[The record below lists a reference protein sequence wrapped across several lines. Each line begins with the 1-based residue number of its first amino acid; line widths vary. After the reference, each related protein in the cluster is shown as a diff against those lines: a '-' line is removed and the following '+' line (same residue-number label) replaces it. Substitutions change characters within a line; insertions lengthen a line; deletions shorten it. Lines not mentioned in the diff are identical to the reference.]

1 MKDCYIMTFE
11 MNNAMI
17 FFYLLLFVDF
27 LRMRKKVIF
36 FYIKNIFNFSGKYDN
51 FLFN

>member
-1 MKDCYIMTFE
+1 MTFE

-17 FFYLLLFVDF
+17 FFICWSFVDF

-36 FYIKNIFNFSGKYDN
+36 FFDIKNIFNFSGKYDN